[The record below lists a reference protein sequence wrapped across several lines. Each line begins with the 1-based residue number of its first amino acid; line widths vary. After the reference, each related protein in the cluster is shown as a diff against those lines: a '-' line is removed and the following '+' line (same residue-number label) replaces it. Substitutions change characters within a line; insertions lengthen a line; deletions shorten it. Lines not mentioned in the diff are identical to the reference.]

1 MFISTIDEALVNVRE
16 VHNNLIL
23 LLVAQCIVIE
33 DLLVKLASQISEVST
48 EKATNS
54 VLYLRDDLCSTPPIS
69 H

>member
-1 MFISTIDEALVNVRE
+1 MFISTVDEALVNVRE
-16 VHNNLIL
+16 VHNDLIL

-33 DLLVKLASQISEVST
+33 DLLVKLASKISEVST

-54 VLYLRDDLCSTPPIS
+54 VLYLRDDLRSTPPIS